1 MARGEIFANVRA
13 MTELHRKSAPQSVRA
28 CVLTISDTRTVQDD
42 SSGAYLT
49 AQLESSGHVVTGYQ
63 IVKDDPDAIRAALT
77 VWLEAGAAQVILTT
91 GGTGIAKRD
100 NTVPVIESLLEV
112 TLPGFGELFRQLSY
126 PQVGAAAML
135 SRAVGGLAIGRHCLL
150 FALPGSLNA
159 VQTAWQGIF
168 KNELAHLVF
177 ETVR

>member
-1 MARGEIFANVRA
+1 
-13 MTELHRKSAPQSVRA
+13 MTALHREAAPKHINA
-28 CVLTISDTRTVQDD
+28 AVLTISDTRSSETD
-42 SSGAYLT
+42 SSGSYLKT
-49 AQLESSGHVVTGYQ
+49 QLEAAGHSVVGYV
-63 IVKDDPDAIRAALT
+63 IVKDDSDAIRAQLEM
-77 VWLEAGAAQVILTT
+77 WLHAGTAQVILTT

-112 TLPGFGELFRQLSY
+112 TLPGFGELFRSLSY
-126 PQVGAAAML
+126 AEVGAAAML
-135 SRAVGGLAIGRHCLL
+135 SRAVGGLALGRQCLL

-168 KNELAHLVF
+168 QTELAHLVF

>member
-1 MARGEIFANVRA
+1 MIPSP
-13 MTELHRKSAPQSVRA
+13 HRESAPQSVTA

-49 AQLESSGHVVTGYQ
+49 AQLEAAGHVVSGYQ
-63 IVKDDPDAIRAALT
+63 IVKDDPEAIRAALEG
-77 VWLEAGAAQVILTT
+77 WLSEGFAQVILTT

-100 NTVPVIESLLEV
+100 NTVPVIESLLEI

-126 PQVGAAAML
+126 PQVGAAALL
-135 SRAVGGLAIGRHCLL
+135 SRAVGGLATGRHCLL

-168 KNELAHLVF
+168 KDELAHLVF

>member
-1 MARGEIFANVRA
+1 MIPSP
-13 MTELHRKSAPQSVRA
+13 HRESAPQSVTA

-42 SSGAYLT
+42 SSGAFLRSE
-49 AQLESSGHVVTGYQ
+49 LEAAGHTVAGYQ
-63 IVKDDPDAIRAALT
+63 IVKDDPEAIRAALES
-77 VWLEAGAAQVILTT
+77 WLESNTAQVILTT

-100 NTVPVIESLLEV
+100 NTVPVIESLLAV

-135 SRAVGGLAIGRHCLL
+135 SRAVGGLALGRQCLL

-168 KNELAHLVF
+168 KDELAHLVF

>member
-1 MARGEIFANVRA
+1 MIPSP
-13 MTELHRKSAPQSVRA
+13 HRTAAPRIVNA

-42 SSGAYLT
+42 SSGAYLK
-49 AQLESSGHVVTGYQ
+49 AQLEAAGHIVTDYQ
-63 IVKDDPDAIRAALT
+63 IVKDDPEAIRAALEG
-77 VWLEAGAAQVILTT
+77 WLKEGAAQVILTT

-100 NTVPVIESLLEV
+100 NTVPVIESLLEI

-126 PQVGAAAML
+126 PQVGAAALL
-135 SRAVGGLAIGRHCLL
+135 SRAVGGLALGRACLL

-168 KNELAHLVF
+168 KDELAHLVF

>member
-1 MARGEIFANVRA
+1 MIPSPHRA
-13 MTELHRKSAPQSVRA
+13 AAPQSVRV
-28 CVLTISDTRTVQDD
+28 CVLTISDTRSADDD
-42 SSGAYLT
+42 SSGAYLK
-49 AQLESSGHVVTGYQ
+49 AQLGAAGHVVAGYQ
-63 IVKDDPDAIRAALT
+63 IVKDDPAAIRAVLEL
-77 VWLEAGAAQVILTT
+77 WLEGRSAQVILTT

-100 NTVPVIESLLEV
+100 NTVPVIESLLEI

-126 PQVGAAAML
+126 PQVGAAALL
-135 SRAVGGLAIGRHCLL
+135 SRAVGGLALGRECLL

-168 KNELAHLVF
+168 KDELAHLVF

>member
-1 MARGEIFANVRA
+1 
-13 MTELHRKSAPQSVRA
+13 MTELHRSAAPRVVRA

-49 AQLESSGHVVTGYQ
+49 AQLNAVGHMVTDYK
-63 IVKDDPDAIRAALT
+63 IVKDDPEAIRSALT
-77 VWLEAGAAQVILTT
+77 AWLEAGTAQVILTT

-100 NTVPVIESLLEV
+100 NTVPVITSLLEI

-126 PQVGAAAML
+126 REVGAAAML
-135 SRAVGGLAIGRHCLL
+135 SRAVGGLALGRSCLL

-168 KNELAHLVF
+168 KDELAHLVF

>member
-1 MARGEIFANVRA
+1 
-13 MTELHRKSAPQSVRA
+13 MTSSPHREAAPQSVTA
-28 CVLTISDTRTVQDD
+28 CVLTISDTRTALDD
-42 SSGAYLT
+42 SSGAFLR
-49 AQLESSGHVVTGYQ
+49 AELEAAGHVVTGYQ
-63 IVKDDPDAIRAALT
+63 IVKDDPEAIRAALNK
-77 VWLEAGAAQVILTT
+77 WLEGRTAQVILTT

-135 SRAVGGLAIGRHCLL
+135 SRAVGGLAIGRGCLL

-159 VQTAWQGIF
+159 VETAWQGIF
-168 KNELAHLVF
+168 KDELAHLVF

>member
-1 MARGEIFANVRA
+1 
-13 MTELHRKSAPQSVRA
+13 MTLSPHREAAPQSVTV

-42 SSGAYLT
+42 SSGAFLRT
-49 AQLESSGHVVTGYQ
+49 ALEAAGHTVTGYQ
-63 IVKDDPDAIRAALT
+63 IVKDDPEAIRAALNN
-77 VWLEAGAAQVILTT
+77 WLESRSAQVILTT

-135 SRAVGGLAIGRHCLL
+135 SRAVGGLALGRGCLL

-168 KNELAHLVF
+168 KDELAHLVF

>member
-1 MARGEIFANVRA
+1 MIPSP
-13 MTELHRKSAPQSVRA
+13 HRTAAPRIVNA

-42 SSGAYLT
+42 SSGAYLK
-49 AQLESSGHVVTGYQ
+49 AQLEAAGHIVTDYQ
-63 IVKDDPDAIRAALT
+63 IVKDDPEAIRAALEG
-77 VWLEAGAAQVILTT
+77 WLSGGIARVILTT

-100 NTVPVIESLLEV
+100 NTVPVIESLLEI

-126 PQVGAAAML
+126 PQVGAAALL
-135 SRAVGGLAIGRHCLL
+135 SRAVGGLALGRACLL

-168 KNELAHLVF
+168 KDELAHLVF